1 MIRINQ
7 VKLPVEHTTEA
18 LHKKVQELL
27 KYKGSM
33 DVEIVKRPWMH
44 GRSRSFLCLYVGC
57 DYSGKGR
64 EETFK
69 TMPQQPDSEGRTGE
83 VCLSGKAL

>member
-33 DVEIVKRPWMH
+33 DVEIVKR
-44 GRSRSFLCLYVGC
+44 SLE
-57 DYSGKGR
+57 GR

>member
-33 DVEIVKRPWMH
+33 DVEIVKRSLDARKKPQLFMFICWM
-44 GRSRSFLCLYVGC
+44 
-57 DYSGKGR
+57 
-64 EETFK
+64 
-69 TMPQQPDSEGRTGE
+69 
-83 VCLSGKAL
+83 

>member
-33 DVEIVKRPWMH
+33 DVEIVKRSLDARKKPQL
-44 GRSRSFLCLYVGC
+44 FYV
-57 DYSGKGR
+57 YMYL
-64 EETFK
+64 FIYY
-69 TMPQQPDSEGRTGE
+69 
-83 VCLSGKAL
+83 LH

>member
-33 DVEIVKRPWMH
+33 DVEIVKRSWMH
-44 GRSRSFLCLYVGC
+44 GRSRSFFMFICW
-57 DYSGKGR
+57 
-64 EETFK
+64 
-69 TMPQQPDSEGRTGE
+69 M
-83 VCLSGKAL
+83 

>member
-33 DVEIVKRPWMH
+33 DVEIVKRALDARKKPQL
-44 GRSRSFLCLYVGC
+44 FYV
-57 DYSGKGR
+57 YI
-64 EETFK
+64 
-69 TMPQQPDSEGRTGE
+69 
-83 VCLSGKAL
+83 